1 VKRVWLMMLC
11 ISILLVGWAGFRSV
25 EADGERCA
33 VVQNQVR
40 LLARPGEGR
49 SFISLAELGDIPF
62 LDPKTGETIVAL
74 RPLLTAL
81 SGPQGVRW
89 DEQNRVASF
98 YHDSHEIT
106 IALPQSSHTS
116 LQAELD
122 GRPFPLRAYLC
133 DGRLHAPVRQVT
145 DALGL
150 EVRWYHADRT
160 AVIDP
165 VWTEGVSDRRS
176 EAAAP
181 GRPRRPAQCSDLADL
196 SWADLLTDPLGAWDQ
211 TVRRTACA
219 MLI

>member
-1 VKRVWLMMLC
+1 VKQVWLVMLC
-11 ISILLVGWAGFRSV
+11 VSILLIGWAGFHGV
-25 EADGERCA
+25 EAHGERCA

-49 SFISLAELGDIPF
+49 SFVSLAELGDTPF
-62 LDPKTGETIVAL
+62 LDPKTGETIAAL

-89 DEQNRVASF
+89 DEQIRVASF
-98 YHDSHEIT
+98 YHGGHEIT
-106 IALPQSSHTS
+106 IALPQGNQAS
-116 LQAELD
+116 LETKLD
-122 GRPFPLRAYLC
+122 GKSYPLRAYLC
-133 DGRLHAPVRQVT
+133 DGRLYAPVRQMT

-150 EVRWYHADRT
+150 EVRWYHTDQT
-160 AVIDP
+160 VVIDP

-176 EAAAP
+176 EAATP
-181 GRPRRPAQCSDLADL
+181 GRPRRPTQCSDVDDL
-196 SWADLLTDPLGAWDQ
+196 SWADLLTDPLGAWDR